1 MPSGQPLQRHGGAH
15 PWARHPL
22 QREVDRFPPVSST
35 GDSSTSGRGG
45 PTALPVEQAH
55 AAQDLTRAA
64 AQRPAHWQR
73 VAAHQASR
81 AAVHRLAGALVQ
93 RREGLLAALTRR

>member
-1 MPSGQPLQRHGGAH
+1 M
-15 PWARHPL
+15 
-22 QREVDRFPPVSST
+22 
-35 GDSSTSGRGG
+35 
-45 PTALPVEQAH
+45 EQAH